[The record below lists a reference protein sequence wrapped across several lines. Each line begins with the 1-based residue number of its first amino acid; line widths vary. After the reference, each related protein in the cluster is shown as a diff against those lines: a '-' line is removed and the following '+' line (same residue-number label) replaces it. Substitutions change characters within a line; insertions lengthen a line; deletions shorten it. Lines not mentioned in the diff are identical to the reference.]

1 MYFMGGSCHGLFWE
15 ERKTACCYRI
25 FSINPVVSMQMVILV
40 ITNSLQNCFFFAKIK
55 EKGPFDGK
63 EII

>member
-1 MYFMGGSCHGLFWE
+1 
-15 ERKTACCYRI
+15 
-25 FSINPVVSMQMVILV
+25 MVILV

-63 EII
+63 EIIWVILVYDFTTVFSKEKKIHANSLYIM